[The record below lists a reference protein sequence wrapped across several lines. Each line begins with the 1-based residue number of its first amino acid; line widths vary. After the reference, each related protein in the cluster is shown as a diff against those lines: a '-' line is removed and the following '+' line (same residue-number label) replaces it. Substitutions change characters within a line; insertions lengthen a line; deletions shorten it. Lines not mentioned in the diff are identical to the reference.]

1 MSGHLL
7 SHLLSVKI
15 ASSFGSDTDRN
26 DDYEDENYC
35 ALNCDSFFLYIW
47 LQHLEMKL
55 TEVDASRTGNPGLLC
70 ADTESVF
77 SIVSFTELEIDILD
91 VSESCYILTFQSST
105 NWLKWSN
112 LISLLT
118 PRTIIMIITCND
130 NH

>member
-1 MSGHLL
+1 
-7 SHLLSVKI
+7 
-15 ASSFGSDTDRN
+15 
-26 DDYEDENYC
+26 
-35 ALNCDSFFLYIW
+35 
-47 LQHLEMKL
+47 MKL

-77 SIVSFTELEIDILD
+77 SIVSYTELEIDILN
-91 VSESCYILTFQSST
+91 VSESGYILTFQSST